1 MSIGPSEL
9 GSTSAFMIDTAN
21 GECQVDFI
29 TANEMAMKDDEIEK
43 LKNQLAESHKRG
55 DELEQ
60 KLTQAQSKANLN
72 E

>member
-43 LKNQLAESHKRG
+43 LKN
-55 DELEQ
+55 
-60 KLTQAQSKANLN
+60 
-72 E
+72 